1 MTPVAGCS
9 IRFLLLERHLLS
21 IDMSTVDIPQ
31 RCDVLIIGGGP
42 AGSSAA
48 ALLARAG
55 IETVLLEKVQHPRP
69 QVGESLIPHFWKYAD
84 RTGVSEK
91 INQQGFVTK
100 AGGITVWDGDIHRIS
115 FAEFGFER
123 PALHVE
129 RDIFDEVLL
138 RHAQSC
144 GAQVFESVVVKQ
156 VDLSHEY
163 PTVDCLDRRDPQSP
177 LRHSIQC
184 RYVVDASGFHTLLAN
199 QLHNKQDADAQ
210 RRFMSLWGY
219 FNDARYLAADG
230 GSHAAD
236 QVNVIKP
243 VTFVSSFNEGWVW
256 HIPLRKTTSVGL
268 VLDTDKAKGMDYQQR
283 EQFFLSTCA
292 TVPYLNQLIRSDQY
306 VANSLFARPDYSY
319 YVTPVCG
326 ENYYCIGD
334 SGGFVDPIFSH
345 GVLNAFY
352 TSALAVA
359 AIRESL
365 KHRSQRQRYA
375 QICENRI
382 RQFYSFSR
390 ALSLGDFNEN
400 GADFKLIQSFMRSVP
415 KHELELMLAASHIT
429 HRDSNFR
436 KLMESAGLSG
446 RVKDKARLLEGLTV

>member
-1 MTPVAGCS
+1 MTTS
-9 IRFLLLERHLLS
+9 QLNS
-21 IDMSTVDIPQ
+21 DQIPRQ
-31 RCDVLIIGGGP
+31 CDVLIIGGGP
-42 AGSSAA
+42 AGTSAA
-48 ALLARAG
+48 ASLAQAG
-55 IETVLLEKVQHPRP
+55 VEVVLIEKTRHPRP

-84 RTGVSEK
+84 KTGVSVK
-91 INQQGFVTK
+91 IKEESFVTK
-100 AGGITVWDGDIHRIS
+100 AGGITVWDGEIHRIS
-115 FAEFGFER
+115 FAEFGFDR

-129 RDIFDEVLL
+129 RDIFDELML

-144 GAQVFESVVVKQ
+144 GAQVFESVTARRI
-156 VDLSHEY
+156 DLNSDFHTVEY
-163 PTVDCLDRRDPQSP
+163 LDKRDLESTS
-177 LRHSIQC
+177 RNSIRS
-184 RYVVDASGFHTLLAN
+184 RYLIDASGFHTVLGN
-199 QLHNKQDADAQ
+199 QLKNKRHVDSR

-219 FNDARYLAADG
+219 FNHAHYFAADG
-230 GSHAAD
+230 KSYPAG
-236 QVNVIKP
+236 QVNQVRP

-256 HIPLRKTTSVGL
+256 HIPLRQTTSVGL
-268 VLDTDKAKGMDYQQR
+268 VLDTDKAKGMDYPQR

-292 TVPYLNQLIRSDQY
+292 QVPYLNQLLAPAHY
-306 VANSLFARPDYSY
+306 VAGSLSARPDYSY

-359 AIRESL
+359 AISESL
-365 KHRSQRQRYA
+365 NYKAQRQRYA

-400 GADFKLIQSFMRSVP
+400 GADFNLINSFMRSVP
-415 KHELELMLAASHIT
+415 KNELELMLAASHIT
-429 HRDSNFR
+429 HRGNHFR
-436 KLMESAGLSG
+436 TLMESSGLTSYYSQ
-446 RVKDKARLLEGLTV
+446 VVDKARLIEELVI

>member
-1 MTPVAGCS
+1 MKN
-9 IRFLLLERHLLS
+9 LS
-21 IDMSTVDIPQ
+21 KFPSDEIPQ
-31 RCDVLIIGGGP
+31 QCDVLIIGGGP

-48 ALLARAG
+48 ALLAKSG
-55 IETVLLEKVQHPRP
+55 VDTVLLEKVQHPRP

-84 RTGVSEK
+84 QTGVSAK
-91 INQQGFVTK
+91 IQDQGFVTK
-100 AGGITVWDGDIHRIS
+100 AGGITVWNGDIHRIS

-129 RDIFDEVLL
+129 RDVFDDVLL

-144 GAQVFESVVVKQ
+144 GAQVFETVSARQ
-156 VDLSHEY
+156 VNISAEEPLVEY
-163 PTVDCLDRRDPQSP
+163 TDKRDPKSS
-177 LRHSIQC
+177 LKNRIRC
-184 RYVVDASGFHTLLAN
+184 RYLIDASGYHTVLGN
-199 QLHNKQDADAQ
+199 QLDNKRNVDSQ

-219 FNDARYLAADG
+219 FNNARYFGSDG
-230 GSHAAD
+230 NSYSAD
-236 QVNVIKP
+236 QVLHVKP

-256 HIPLRKTTSVGL
+256 HIPLRHTTSVGL
-268 VLDTDKAKGMDYQQR
+268 VLDTDKAKGMDYQRR
-283 EQFFLSTCA
+283 EQFFLTACA
-292 TVPYLNQLIRSDQY
+292 QVPYLNQLVTSEQY
-306 VANSLFARPDYSY
+306 VSGSLSARPDYSY
-319 YVTPVCG
+319 YVAPVCG

-359 AIRESL
+359 SIKESL
-365 KHRSQRQRYA
+365 KHRLQRRRYS

-390 ALSLGDFNEN
+390 ALSLGDFNDN
-400 GADFKLIQSFMRSVP
+400 GVELDLISSFMRSVP
-415 KHELELMLAASHIT
+415 KKELELMLAASHIT

-436 KLMESAGLSG
+436 KLMDSAGLTGQHSQ
-446 RVKDKARLLEGLTV
+446 VTDKARLIDKLNV